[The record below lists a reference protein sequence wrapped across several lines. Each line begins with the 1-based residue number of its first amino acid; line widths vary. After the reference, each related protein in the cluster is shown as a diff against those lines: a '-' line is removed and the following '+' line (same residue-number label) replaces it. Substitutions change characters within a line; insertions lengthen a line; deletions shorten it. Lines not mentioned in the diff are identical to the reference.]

1 MAVPLPA
8 CRAIRSFD
16 SSPPAFYPSSSSP
29 FRGGGRPGW
38 REKGV
43 GTAACYQRRYIL
55 FYARFAVPDISMRQ
69 L

>member
-8 CRAIRSFD
+8 CRAIRSFVLLLL
-16 SSPPAFYPSSSSP
+16 SLFLLAVP
-29 FRGGGRPGW
+29 RRRKTWVEG
-38 REKGV
+38 KGV